1 MNLSPKELAA
11 FPQGKLNELENP
23 NKRAMYGAMGIN
35 VGNVQEAEGIKSVLQ
50 SAIAGQGAQQ
60 TAPGGSIVDRM
71 AMAVKAKVDQ
81 QKQQEAMQRHQA
93 EMMKVAMG
101 FRENQQRRREDQQRQ
116 MAEENGVG
124 SLPVPDQEYAEGG
137 IVAFVGGGSAR
148 DELRNTE
155 REMEMSNPEIY
166 ARKKIAS
173 KKEEPTEPANKEDW
187 LSTLRKEADKEYED
201 RMAAI
206 SDVER
211 PNEAKIR
218 EDYTNRDIEV
228 SKPYVDK
235 MNDLMREML
244 PNTEGIRNQNRSN
257 SIITAG
263 LQMLQARG
271 GPGFAGGLAGIAG
284 GAQRGLN
291 QYQEGEQDLQNQLQ
305 KHQAFQ
311 MEGIKNELGMRR
323 DRMRYAEDAV
333 RNAEREYGIDSRER
347 KAAVAAAERA
357 RTDYLRAGIEAK
369 KIENRAITDERNA
382 NIKHEQMLATLAR
395 IGSHNGGGGAG
406 NRALEWDRRQAFAE
420 YRKILSDPQHPKVR
434 EFKAML
440 RQDPAYK
447 EADKDTQKRM
457 MSEGLPAFVARSI
470 EDDFGIRPYPN
481 AAGIKSVAP
490 AAPAAGKP
498 PPGKYLGPLI
508 P

>member
-1 MNLSPKELAA
+1 MNLSSKELAA

-35 VGNVQEAEGIKSVLQ
+35 VGNVQEAQGIKSILQ
-50 SAIAGQGAQQ
+50 SAVAGQGAQQ
-60 TAPGGSIVDRM
+60 MAPGGSIVDRM

-81 QKQQEAMQRHQA
+81 QKQQE

-101 FRENQQRRREDQQRQ
+101 FRGMESTKD
-116 MAEENGVG
+116 GVG
-124 SLPVPDQEYAEGG
+124 SLPVPGQDYAEGG
-137 IVAFVGGGSAR
+137 IVPFSGGGSAR

-166 ARKKIAS
+166 ARKKTAS
-173 KKEEPTEPANKEDW
+173 RKEEPIVKEDW
-187 LSTLRKEADKEYED
+187 LSALRREAAEERRQ
-201 RMAAI
+201 RMLAI
-206 SDVER
+206 PEIEK

-235 MNDLMREML
+235 MDALMREAF

-291 QYQEGEQDLQNQLQ
+291 QYQEGEQSLQNQLQ
-305 KHQAFQ
+305 KHRAFQ

-323 DRMRYAEDAV
+323 DRMKYAEDAV
-333 RNAEREYGIDSRER
+333 RNAEREYGINSRER

-357 RTDYLRAGIEAK
+357 EAEYLRAGIEAK
-369 KIENRAITDERNA
+369 KIEDRAIADAARNA
-382 NIKHEQMLATLAR
+382 ATDRRLDIIAAR
-395 IGSHNGGGGAG
+395 SGPGGGGGGRSASD
-406 NRALEWDRRQAFAE
+406 RQDARFDAAIQAALRD
-420 YRKILSDPQHPKVR
+420 KTILAPFMAQYKDQPDAY
-434 EFKAML
+434 FKAL
-440 RQDPAYK
+440 NDY
-447 EADKDTQKRM
+447 
-457 MSEGLPAFVARSI
+457 ARYVEVSI
-470 EDDFGIRPYPN
+470 G
-481 AAGIKSVAP
+481 GKS
-490 AAPAAGKP
+490 AAPSSAAPTAAPSNQRVIPYKP
-498 PPGKYLGPLI
+498 
-508 P
+508 